1 MQFTEHLRNELAL
14 FLAEEFGAS
23 LTEYVLVA
31 SLAAVIVWLT
41 VLAME
46 KGI

>member
-1 MQFTEHLRNELAL
+1 MQFTEHLSNELAL
-14 FLAEEFGAS
+14 FLAEEVGAS

-31 SLAAVIVWLT
+31 SLAAAVVWLT
-41 VLAME
+41 LLAME